1 MAGGGWRR
9 VKAFYYAESP
19 RAGALAVVEYRCLS
33 ACPSPLRGEGQGEG
47 EKKMTDLS
55 GFCSFMKRD
64 NLPNRSLSR
73 TLPRIMSVIL
83 NLFQDLVILFIRLSL
98 FVKYMRC

>member
-1 MAGGGWRR
+1 
-9 VKAFYYAESP
+9 
-19 RAGALAVVEYRCLS
+19 
-33 ACPSPLRGEGQGEG
+33 
-47 EKKMTDLS
+47 MTDLS

-83 NLFQDLVILFIRLSL
+83 NLFQDLIILFIRLSL
-98 FVKYMRC
+98 FVKYMRCRNKFSMTVRYESDVTRR